1 MLEIP
6 PSWGAQDSHT
16 VHIRGWKV
24 MCPDKIVPIYVN
36 NYLLIYLCGRLV
48 FPITLN
54 LNVSYFF
61 GIVLIGES

>member
-1 MLEIP
+1 
-6 PSWGAQDSHT
+6 
-16 VHIRGWKV
+16 
-24 MCPDKIVPIYVN
+24 MCPDKIVPIYVDI
-36 NYLLIYLCGRLV
+36 YLLIYLCGRLV